1 MVFEAIR
8 KSTAPEMVARQIMD
22 RITSG
27 QLKPGQRLPSQRE
40 LAQALSVGRSS
51 VREAI
56 NALAVMGYLQVKH
69 GQGTFISLNLPDA
82 DDAVK
87 KLGSALEAGS
97 LMDLMEVRQL
107 LECKSA
113 ALAAERADQQQI
125 ERLEATLEAMENATG
140 DYQGFLEADLA
151 FHSALAEASGNSII
165 CEMMKLITGKVS
177 RQHARLRTGRLSSEY
192 RRLSIVTAANVVA
205 AIAAGDARQAR
216 AQMAKHLGLIDDQLK
231 EIVP

>member
-8 KSTAPEMVARQIMD
+8 KSTAPEMVARQILD
-22 RITSG
+22 KITGG

-56 NALAVMGYLQVKH
+56 NALVVMGYLRVKH
-69 GQGTFISLNLPDA
+69 GQGTFVCLNLPDS

-87 KLGSALEAGS
+87 KLGSALETGS
-97 LMDLMEVRQL
+97 LLDLMEVRRL

-125 ERLEATLEAMENATG
+125 ERLEAILEAMGKATG

-165 CEMMKLITGKVS
+165 CEMMKLITKKVS
-177 RQHARLRTGRLSSEY
+177 RQHARLRTGRLSPEY
-192 RRLSIVTAANVVA
+192 RRLSIETAAEVVA
-205 AIAAGDARQAR
+205 AIAAGDSRQAR
-216 AQMAKHLGLIDDQLK
+216 LEMEKHLSLIDDQLK